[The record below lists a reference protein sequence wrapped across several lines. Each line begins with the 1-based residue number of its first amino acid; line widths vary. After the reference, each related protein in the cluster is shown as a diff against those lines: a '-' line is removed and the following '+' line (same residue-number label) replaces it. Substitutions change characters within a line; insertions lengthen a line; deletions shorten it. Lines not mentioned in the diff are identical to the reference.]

1 MKGRIFALAFAVGFV
16 VLFAVSA
23 VLTYRFTEKEAEQK
37 PIPEDEED
45 FLPVGSAVFLLI
57 FESEEE
63 PGPFSLVALDGEN
76 GRIPVF
82 SFPKETVFSRQKEE
96 ETVGELFSRLSRK
109 EFAGT
114 VEKEFDVELAGFFIW
129 DEESA
134 EKILRKT
141 GTFDYILPRK
151 LSGEIGGRKI
161 ELAAGVQNMT
171 AQKIADV
178 VTFPKSSE
186 TERCDMLSRILAAFF
201 NRRLRRCLP
210 ESGDLYKTLT
220 SSTETDVSA
229 YDKERYQDIIAV
241 LVSRN
246 SSVASH
252 ITCDT
257 EKDEASGKLFLS
269 EETLSRVKK
278 YFGE

>member
-16 VLFAVSA
+16 VLFAAAA

-57 FESEEE
+57 FESEGEA
-63 PGPFSLVALDGEN
+63 GPFSLVALDGEN
-76 GRIPVF
+76 GRVPVF
-82 SFPKETVFSRQKEE
+82 SFPNEAVFFRQREE
-96 ETVGELFSRLSRK
+96 EIAGELFSRLSRR
-109 EFAGT
+109 EFAGA
-114 VEKEFDVELAGFFIW
+114 VEKEFGIEIAGYFVW

-134 EKILRKT
+134 EKILAKT
-141 GTFDYILPRK
+141 GTFDYVLPEK
-151 LSGEIGGRKI
+151 LSGKIGERKV

-171 AQKIADV
+171 AQKISDV
-178 VTFPKSSE
+178 ITFPNQSE
-186 TERCDMLSRILAAFF
+186 TKRCDALSRILAAFF
-201 NRRLRRCLP
+201 DRRLRRFLP
-210 ESGDLYKTLT
+210 KSGDLYKTLT
-220 SSTETDVSA
+220 VSTETDVSA
-229 YDKERYQDIIAV
+229 FDKERYQDIIAV

-246 SSVASH
+246 SSVVSK

-257 EKDEASGKLFLS
+257 EKDGEKLFLS